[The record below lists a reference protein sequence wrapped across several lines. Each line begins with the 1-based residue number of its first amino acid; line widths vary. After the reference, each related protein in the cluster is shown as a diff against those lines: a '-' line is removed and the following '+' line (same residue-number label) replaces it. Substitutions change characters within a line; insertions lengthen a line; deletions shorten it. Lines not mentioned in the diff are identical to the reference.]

1 MNPTSIRRVTVTFG
15 VALATLTA
23 GAPAQASDASLRKVI
38 RTQERKVDVAAEA
51 FAKTTEEVESAIGR
65 ERATTAVGKLKTAVS
80 RLRTAAAKEKATTA
94 KVKRG
99 RTQYL
104 AAITSFSTGLKTF
117 EQGIEAFDPDAPAKA
132 EVLFKRSAA
141 QLKSATSK
149 RDRAAKLIGGL
160 ST

>member
-1 MNPTSIRRVTVTFG
+1 MNSTSIRRATVTLG

-38 RTQERKVDVAAEA
+38 KAQERKVDVVAED
-51 FAKTTEEVESAIGR
+51 FAKASEDVESAVGR

-80 RLRTAAAKEKATTA
+80 RLRTAAVKEKATTA

-132 EVLFKRSAA
+132 EQLFKRSAA
-141 QLKSATSK
+141 QLKSASAK
-149 RDRAAKLIGGL
+149 KDKAAKLIGGL